1 MKIIS
6 FIANGSLITD
16 LKDTVSIMLS
26 ESMEKFRE
34 DISHVV
40 GTEVRAEISRQ
51 TDELMEE
58 FRFLRNIDENCLD
71 KIKDN
76 SEFLNET
83 VEVINLAT
91 SETNDKLEGLQNT
104 LVATKSEVETLSKS
118 RVQISSLSALL
129 QETLKVDLDYSP
141 I

>member
-1 MKIIS
+1 
-6 FIANGSLITD
+6 
-16 LKDTVSIMLS
+16 MLS

>member
-141 I
+141 M

>member
-6 FIANGSLITD
+6 FLANGSLITD

-129 QETLKVDLDYSP
+129 QETLKVDLDYSLM
-141 I
+141 